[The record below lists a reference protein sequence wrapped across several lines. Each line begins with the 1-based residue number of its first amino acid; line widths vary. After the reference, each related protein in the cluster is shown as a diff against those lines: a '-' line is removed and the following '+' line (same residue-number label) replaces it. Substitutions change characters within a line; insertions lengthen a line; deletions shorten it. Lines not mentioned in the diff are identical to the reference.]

1 MLARKGAG
9 SGRLWVFAQGCVWG
23 EAWWRAVT
31 ENGHDVIC
39 VLRVLP
45 TPGQSY
51 RVLWRAVGYNC
62 FLPCAPRDRLPAK
75 TLPCLAVL
83 SKCSAKAGTS
93 LDHHLDRPSTTH
105 IDTPLPS
112 LIHAI
117 YHYSTAALP
126 YPTRSRLPR
135 LFALPQEPVLLQ
147 SQQLLL
153 GLHYVTGLATP
164 SGFRASAP

>member
-1 MLARKGAG
+1 MMSFVYSAFCPRRIKAIVYFGEPWDIIASFPVRPDIASLL
-9 SGRLWVFAQGCVWG
+9 RL
-23 EAWWRAVT
+23 
-31 ENGHDVIC
+31 
-39 VLRVLP
+39 
-45 TPGQSY
+45 
-51 RVLWRAVGYNC
+51 
-62 FLPCAPRDRLPAK
+62 
-75 TLPCLAVL
+75 CLVSL
-83 SKCSAKAGTS
+83 SSPKCSAKAGTS

-105 IDTPLPS
+105 IDQTLPS
-112 LIHAI
+112 LIHAT

-147 SQQLLL
+147 SQRLLL